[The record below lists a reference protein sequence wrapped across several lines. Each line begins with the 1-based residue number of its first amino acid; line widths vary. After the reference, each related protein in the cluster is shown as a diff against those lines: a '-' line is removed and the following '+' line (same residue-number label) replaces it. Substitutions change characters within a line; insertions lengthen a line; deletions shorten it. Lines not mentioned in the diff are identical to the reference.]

1 MIVRR
6 AALLSAEQTTG
17 ALPSRLA
24 QIIAVCDVRTDPDQV
39 SGVLVNLSDKVLHD
53 VRILVD
59 RSWLWADER
68 DPGAAEDDPGRA
80 AVYTVPGE
88 ILPSGRL
95 PFTYR
100 GAGSLPQRPDGHF
113 TTSVSVVGLDQKD

>member
-1 MIVRR
+1 M
-6 AALLSAEQTTG
+6 
-17 ALPSRLA
+17 
-24 QIIAVCDVRTDPDQV
+24 CDVRADPNQV
-39 SGVLVNLSDKVLHD
+39 SGVLVNVSDKVMRN
-53 VRILVD
+53 VRILLD

-68 DPGAAEDDPGRA
+68 HPAAAEDDPGRA

-88 ILPSGRL
+88 ILPSGQL

-113 TTSVSVVGLDQKD
+113 TTSVSVVGLEQND